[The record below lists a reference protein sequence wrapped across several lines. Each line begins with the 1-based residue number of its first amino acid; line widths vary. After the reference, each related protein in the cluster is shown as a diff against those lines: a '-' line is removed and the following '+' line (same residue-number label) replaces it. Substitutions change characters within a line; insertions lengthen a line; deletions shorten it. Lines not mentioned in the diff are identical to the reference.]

1 MKRIISI
8 PALLLSGLLLL
19 GGFTSCSDDDDNSST
34 TGTGERLDRP
44 DEIAELQQALVV
56 TDAQG
61 NFQRRILGVHLA
73 ADGADTTLVSV
84 GVSDLNEA
92 KEIFSNLFAD
102 TTAISADG
110 LHATFT
116 LATDKGGVDLVAAN
130 GSSTTA
136 GLVASVR
143 FDQKLGLKHISG
155 INFIKNEAW
164 PENASTKSMYKIGQT
179 VRMHGWAKNSEA
191 YVCDY
196 SSNKVNTIKLDA
208 SDYFTY
214 YCIREYA
221 NGKNGILVGF
231 SDKDVIL
238 NYADHDTWGGNM
250 PSKKKAKEIG
260 AITSSN
266 WNYFSSLF
274 GIAANTSSRFWIDSG
289 SDYVFVKYTDQV
301 FLIDGDVQS
310 YKTGAK
316 WLLDARVN
324 GGWATSALFYREFG
338 AKE

>member
-84 GVSDLNEA
+84 GVSDLDEA

-116 LATDKGGVDLVAAN
+116 LATDKGGVDLVTAN
-130 GSSTTA
+130 GSTTA

-164 PENASTKSMYKIGQT
+164 PENASSKSMYKIGQT
-179 VRMHGWAKNSEA
+179 VRMHGWAKDSEA
-191 YVCDY
+191 YLFNWD
-196 SSNKVNTIKLDA
+196 KKEWETIDLNA

-214 YCIREYA
+214 YCIREYE
-221 NGKNGILVGF
+221 NGKSGLLVAV
-231 SDKDVIL
+231 SDQYVLL
-238 NYADHDTWGGNM
+238 NYADHDEWGGNM
-250 PSKKKAKEIG
+250 PGKKKAQEIA

-266 WNYFSSLF
+266 WNYYKQLLQLP
-274 GIAANTSSRFWIDSG
+274 SRSEEEGFFWIDSG
-289 SDYVFVKYTDQV
+289 ANYVIVKYTDQIR
-301 FLIDGDVQS
+301 LS
-310 YKTGAK
+310 TGNIYRYGTGPKIA
-316 WLLDARVN
+316 LANHDYH
-324 GGWATSALFYREFG
+324 SEPALFYREFG